1 MTIGFSGSVFTFTLG
16 HRRFL
21 IGPRVSFPT
30 LRIGHKRPHEF
41 GHLIVGGGRSENMNA
56 VRRLYAE
63 SHSTHHHASDHEMT
77 RWLDQSI
84 ERGQII
90 VVEVYNSIQRP
101 VQKTTPKKLIVPT
114 GGLNDGPSRSRSGV
128 THFSDLSSNAKMTEV
143 LLRAMSKMP
152 NETKNAF
159 MQMVSPEALKTMA
172 AIFAVWG
179 ASHAFGAGEAIDI
192 ILIGIG
198 YAFVG
203 RAALDG
209 VKSIYEGIK
218 GALLA
223 KDDRQLDSAAEAM
236 ARGITTLGVNSLVI
250 LLTHRKIPSATPTA
264 QVDEAVVAQWR
275 YYIDNLKLPFN
286 GEESRATL
294 WARLGDKGQRAEAA
308 ALNDGGRLTL
318 NRLLSRTD
326 FMQRMDTQFG
336 GAETATTKQIWTM
349 ISEKYASQLKGKVV
363 VYTNQ
368 TKLGTML
375 GSPNEIETPKE
386 AVLISELWKILDSK
400 TLFQVD
406 EIIIKD
412 LDDASRTRTLNMAR
426 IRQFEKSGE
435 APGGRN

>member
-1 MTIGFSGSVFTFTLG
+1 MSVFTLTVG
-16 HRRFL
+16 HKRFL
-21 IGPRVSFPT
+21 IGSRASFPT
-30 LRIGHKRPHEF
+30 LRAGSKSPHLEV
-41 GHLIVGGGRSENMNA
+41 GRLIVSDGDSQNMSV
-56 VRRLYAE
+56 VRRLYTE
-63 SHSTHHHASDHEMT
+63 ILSTHHHASDHEMV
-77 RWLDQSI
+77 RWLLQSI
-84 ERGQII
+84 ELGRVI
-90 VVEVYNSIQRP
+90 VIEVYNSSQRL
-101 VQKTTPKKLIVPT
+101 PKNTSSKKSVVPT
-114 GGLNDGPSRSRSGV
+114 GGLNDSPSRSQSGV
-128 THFSDLSSNAKMTEV
+128 THFSDLSSNTKVTEV
-143 LLRAMSKMP
+143 LLRAMARMP
-152 NETKNAF
+152 HETKNAF

-172 AIFAVWG
+172 AIFVVWG

-203 RAALDG
+203 WAALDG

-218 GALLA
+218 GALFA

-250 LLTHRKIPSATPTA
+250 LLTHRKIPSATLTA

-336 GAETATTKQIWTM
+336 GAETATTKKIWTM

-386 AVLISELWKILDSK
+386 AVLISELWKILDSN
-400 TLFQVD
+400 TQFQVD
-406 EIIIKD
+406 EIIVKD

-426 IRQFEKSGE
+426 IRQLPSM
-435 APGGRN
+435 